1 MQRIVRVI
9 GPRPRFL
16 PSPQYETTREGA
28 LMLYIRTILRFF
40 QDCLE
45 ALTDDDKTAEHR
57 AHEARL
63 AQKRWL
69 EYLSG

>member
-1 MQRIVRVI
+1 
-9 GPRPRFL
+9 
-16 PSPQYETTREGA
+16 
-28 LMLYIRTILRFF
+28 MLYIRTILRFF

-69 EYLSG
+69 NISPARLRRVALARNAVPKVAYRK